1 MADVLT
7 LADMPD
13 LSDWRLAPL
22 WTLEQAALL
31 WAGINPR
38 FSLLGIYGRNTH
50 ANRHGQKLHYRLFS
64 GGIVLKP

>member
-22 WTLEQAALL
+22 WTLGLAA
-31 WAGINPR
+31 P
-38 FSLLGIYGRNTH
+38 
-50 ANRHGQKLHYRLFS
+50 HYRLGS
-64 GGIVLKP
+64 RRRHGRRETML

>member
-31 WAGINPR
+31 RGELTLFYA
-38 FSLLGIYGRNTH
+38 SLILRNI
-50 ANRHGQKLHYRLFS
+50 F
-64 GGIVLKP
+64 